1 MKVPYDF
8 THGSLD
14 QMTDIITRNLYR
26 AGLIYDES
34 REMEYEVRVIVFNSL
49 RQWFGPL
56 RYENQY
62 GVKANRRRK
71 RRR

>member
-1 MKVPYDF
+1 
-8 THGSLD
+8 
-14 QMTDIITRNLYR
+14 MTDIITRNLYR

-34 REMEYEVRVIVFNSL
+34 NEMEYDVRAIVFKSL

-62 GVKANRRRK
+62 SVKTNRRKK